1 METTGYVNCKMKEK
15 GESNMFTVVMH
26 ALLLAFG
33 LILPLGVQNVFVFN
47 QGANQRTIKQALP
60 VVVTASVCDTIL
72 IVVAVLGV
80 SAVAAAFSFF
90 QTLIFGIGLLFLAYM
105 GFVTWKSEPSKTS
118 LKEGMTVKAQILF
131 AASVSLLNPH
141 ALMDIMGVIG
151 TNSLLYSGKEKWIFT
166 LVTIGVSWIW
176 FLSLAFAGK
185 AVGKMD
191 SNGKIMIWINK
202 ASACMIW
209 GVALYMAK
217 SMFFK

>member
-1 METTGYVNCKMKEK
+1 
-15 GESNMFTVVMH
+15 
-26 ALLLAFG
+26 LLAFG

-47 QGANQRTIKQALP
+47 QGANQRTFKQALP
-60 VVVTASVCDTIL
+60 VVFTASVCDTIL
-72 IVVAVLGV
+72 ILVAVLGV
-80 SAVAAAFSFF
+80 SAAAAAFSFF

-105 GFVTWKSEPSKTS
+105 GFVTWKSKPSKTS
-118 LKEGMTVKAQILF
+118 VKEGMTVKAQILF

-151 TNSLLYSGKEKWIFT
+151 TNSLLYSGKEKWVFT
-166 LVTIGVSWIW
+166 LVTISVSWIW
-176 FLSLAFAGK
+176 FLSLAFTGK

-191 SNGKIMIWINK
+191 SNGKIMIWVNK

-217 SMFFK
+217 SMFFQ

>member
-26 ALLLAFG
+26 ALLLALG

-47 QGANQRTIKQALP
+47 QGANQRTFKQALP

-80 SAVAAAFSFF
+80 SAVAASFSFF

-118 LKEGMTVKAQILF
+118 VKEGMTVKAQILF

-151 TNSLLYSGKEKWIFT
+151 TNSLLYSGKEKWVFT
-166 LVTIGVSWIW
+166 LVTISVSWIW

-191 SNGKIMIWINK
+191 SNGKIMIWVNK

>member
-1 METTGYVNCKMKEK
+1 
-15 GESNMFTVVMH
+15 MFTVVMH
-26 ALLLAFG
+26 ALLLALG

-47 QGANQRTIKQALP
+47 QGANQRTFKQALP

-80 SAVAAAFSFF
+80 SAVAASFSFF

-118 LKEGMTVKAQILF
+118 VKEGMTVKAQILF

-141 ALMDIMGVIG
+141 ALLDIMGVIG
-151 TNSLLYSGKEKWIFT
+151 TNSLLYSGKEKWVFT
-166 LVTIGVSWIW
+166 LVTISVSWIW

-191 SNGKIMIWINK
+191 SNGKIMIWVNK

-217 SMFFK
+217 SMFFQ

>member
-1 METTGYVNCKMKEK
+1 
-15 GESNMFTVVMH
+15 MFTVVMH
-26 ALLLAFG
+26 ALLLALG

-47 QGANQRTIKQALP
+47 QGANQRTFKQALP
-60 VVVTASVCDTIL
+60 VVVTASGCDTIL

-80 SAVAAAFSFF
+80 SAVAASFSFF

-118 LKEGMTVKAQILF
+118 VKEGMTVKAQILF

-151 TNSLLYSGKEKWIFT
+151 TNSILYSGKEKWVFT
-166 LVTIGVSWIW
+166 LVTISVSWIW

-191 SNGKIMIWINK
+191 SNGKIMIWVNK

-217 SMFFK
+217 SMFFQ

>member
-1 METTGYVNCKMKEK
+1 METTGDVNCKMKVK
-15 GESNMFTVVMH
+15 GESNMFTVVIH

-33 LILPLGVQNVFVFN
+33 LSLLLGVQNVFVFN
-47 QGANQRTIKQALP
+47 QGANQRMFKQALP

-72 IVVAVLGV
+72 IIVAVLGV
-80 SAVAAAFSFF
+80 SAVVAAFSFF
-90 QTLIFGIGLLFLAYM
+90 QTLIFGIGFLFLAYM

-118 LKEGMTVKAQILF
+118 LKEGMTVKAQVLF

-151 TNSLLYSGKEKWIFT
+151 TNSLLYSGREKWVFT
-166 LVTIGVSWIW
+166 LVTICVSWIW

-191 SNGKIMIWINK
+191 SNGKIMIWVNK

-217 SMFFK
+217 SMFFQ

>member
-1 METTGYVNCKMKEK
+1 
-15 GESNMFTVVMH
+15 MFTVVMH
-26 ALLLAFG
+26 ALLLALG

-47 QGANQRTIKQALP
+47 QGANQRTFKQALP

-80 SAVAAAFSFF
+80 SAVAASFSFF

-118 LKEGMTVKAQILF
+118 VKEGMTVKAQILF

-141 ALMDIMGVIG
+141 ALLDIMGVIG
-151 TNSLLYSGKEKWIFT
+151 TNSLLYSGKEKWVFT
-166 LVTIGVSWIW
+166 LVTISVSWIW

-185 AVGKMD
+185 AVRKMD
-191 SNGKIMIWINK
+191 SNGKIMIWVNK

-217 SMFFK
+217 SMFFQ